1 MNSYNKY
8 TITTTEEA
16 EELIISSLSDIGI
29 DSVEIVNSQ
38 PVDDVI
44 QGANYEELQPD
55 ITVEEGVSVISFY
68 TEYNE
73 SDEELMSNVRDCID
87 CWNGVVD
94 LGVATLEREL
104 VKDSDYDEKWKE
116 FFQAFTIGN
125 LLIRP
130 TWEKETT
137 YPTDGQMVINIDPGM
152 SFGTGKH
159 ETTYLCIEDLQDFV
173 KPGMKVLDIGC
184 GSGILSI
191 VSKKLGAG
199 QVYGIDIDPDC
210 ITSSQENYEINDL
223 VFEPDDFVAGNLI
236 EDDSLCDRFV
246 AKGPYDIIVANLLAD
261 IIIPMLPQIR
271 KLMTEKTV
279 LITSGIIDFKQQ
291 AVADAMT
298 ANGMTVMHTK
308 DMGDWCLITA
318 STKC

>member
-1 MNSYNKY
+1 MNSFNKY
-8 TITTTEEA
+8 SITTTEEA

-55 ITVEEGVSVISFY
+55 IAVDEGVSIISFY

-73 SDEELMSNVRDCID
+73 DDAKLMADIKGCID
-87 CWNGVVD
+87 CWEGVVD
-94 LGVATLEREL
+94 LGAKSLVREL

-116 FFQAFTIGN
+116 FFKSFTIGN

-137 YPTDGQMVINIDPGM
+137 LPSSDQIVINIDPGM

-159 ETTYLCIEDLQDFV
+159 ETTYLCIEDLQSFV
-173 KPGMKVLDIGC
+173 KPEMKILDIGC

-191 VSKKLGAG
+191 VSKKLSAG
-199 QVYGIDIDPDC
+199 EVYGIDIDPDC
-210 ITSSQENYEINDL
+210 ITSSQENYEINSL
-223 VFEPDDFVAGNLI
+223 EFETDHFIAGNLI
-236 EDDSLCDRFV
+236 EDDKLCDEFI

-271 KLMTEKTV
+271 KLMSENTI

-291 AVADAMT
+291 AVIDSMT
-298 ANGMTVMHTK
+298 ENGMQVMHTRE
-308 DMGDWCLITA
+308 MGEWRLVTA
-318 STKC
+318 TL

>member
-1 MNSYNKY
+1 MNSFNKY
-8 TITTTEEA
+8 SITTTEEA

-29 DSVEIVNSQ
+29 DSIEIVNSQ

-55 ITVEEGVSVISFY
+55 ITVEDGVSIISFY

-73 SDEELMSNVRDCID
+73 DDAKLMEDIKGCID
-87 CWNGVVD
+87 CWEGVVD
-94 LGVATLEREL
+94 LGAKSLVREL

-116 FFQAFTIGN
+116 FFKAFTIGN

-130 TWEKETT
+130 TWEKDTT
-137 YPTDGQMVINIDPGM
+137 LPSPDQIVINIDPGM

-159 ETTYLCIEDLQDFV
+159 ETTYLCIEDLQNFV
-173 KPGMKVLDIGC
+173 KPEMKILDIGC

-199 QVYGIDIDPDC
+199 EVYGIDIDPDC
-210 ITSSQENYEINDL
+210 ITSSKENYEINNL
-223 VFEPDDFVAGNLI
+223 EFETDRFVAGNLI
-236 EDDSLCDRFV
+236 EDDRLCDEFV
-246 AKGPYDIIVANLLAD
+246 AKGPYNIIVANLLAD

-271 KLMTEKTV
+271 KLMSENTI

-291 AVADAMT
+291 AVIDSMT
-298 ANGMTVMHTK
+298 ENGMQIMHTRE
-308 DMGDWCLITA
+308 MGEWRLVTA
-318 STKC
+318 RL